1 MIKSLTPNA
10 QFTLA
15 PVFYSLRPID
25 LYWIGRVLWRSKT
38 LVLSCA
44 GTFSAL
50 ALAYCLT
57 TSPLYTS
64 AVRILVGPRQPIV
77 LTEQQSPGN
86 EQIEAAY
93 VDSQVEILK
102 SGTVL
107 DRVVKAKN
115 LTADPE
121 FVRSYSTFSLAG
133 ITNMFSSLA
142 GISKDTSDTDQSA
155 ALNKLRANLTIKRVG
170 LTYVLEAA
178 VTTSSPAKSSE
189 IANSVADAFLRDNLE
204 ARSLSAEESSQ
215 WLQGRVNELRTLAVA
230 ADTRVQKF
238 KSDNNIITAGKGLVT
253 DQEVSEI
260 SSQLTIARG
269 QLSESQAKYDRAAS
283 TLSNGNSNGVNPEN
297 LSIADSL
304 ANGIVMKL
312 RSNYIA
318 NDLQIMELVKLNG
331 ENHSSVQKLKAENA
345 MLTQSITDEVQ
356 RIADSYRND
365 LEITK
370 ARVLSLE
377 ASMRK
382 AVDTSNLAG
391 TAQVQLND
399 LEREAES
406 YRAIYQMSL
415 SKLQE
420 STQQQ
425 SFPVN
430 EFRVITAATPILQK
444 SWPKSFLT
452 LALAGM
458 AGIALGALLALARA
472 TTDKKLY
479 APLDVI
485 QKIGGHCITAFPQ
498 LNGKKFD
505 TTTLKEMHQQAVEE
519 PLREIRLTLGGSIKS
534 GQGVIF
540 GIASTN
546 HGEGRSTITLALASS
561 YVAAGYKTLL
571 VDADFSNP
579 YLSRSLA
586 LGGERG
592 LIAAL
597 TTNEPAANS
606 ILIDKTSGLHLVP
619 AGKPSSLRQRLL
631 ALAGPNVS
639 KIMAEW
645 RNDYD
650 VTIIDFP
657 PLRESN
663 DTLAFTDFV
672 DNYIY
677 MIEAGAT
684 SSTEILAALE
694 KVDQISSRIKGFVLT
709 KVKINFLGKS
719 LVNKPDSPKHK
730 KSPPLE
736 TNLAT

>member
-1 MIKSLTPNA
+1 MIKSFNPNA
-10 QFTLA
+10 RFTPA
-15 PVFYSLRPID
+15 PALQYLPPID
-25 LYWIGRVLWRSKT
+25 LYWIARVLWRSKT
-38 LVLSCA
+38 LIVLSG

-77 LTEQQSPGN
+77 LTEQQSSGN
-86 EQIEAAY
+86 EQIEAAH

-115 LTADPE
+115 LTTDPE
-121 FVRSYSTFSLAG
+121 FSRSNSIFSLAG
-133 ITNMFSSLA
+133 MANVFSSLA
-142 GISKDTSDTDQSA
+142 GTSTDGSDIDQST
-155 ALNKLRANLTIKRVG
+155 ALNKLRANLAIKRVG

-178 VTTSSPAKSSE
+178 VTTSSPTKSSE
-189 IANSVADAFLRDNLE
+189 IANTVAEAFLRDNLE

-215 WLQGRVNELRTLAVA
+215 WLQGRVDELRMLAVA

-238 KSDNNIITAGKGLVT
+238 KTDNNIITAGKGLVT

-269 QLSESQAKYDRAAS
+269 QLSESQAKYDRVTS
-283 TLSNGNSNGVNPEN
+283 ILSNGNSNSTNLEN
-297 LSIADSL
+297 LSISDSL

-365 LEITK
+365 LEIAK

-377 ASMRK
+377 TSMRK

-391 TAQVQLND
+391 TAQVQLNN

-430 EFRVITAATPILQK
+430 EFRVITAATPVPQK

-452 LALAGM
+452 LTLASI
-458 AGIALGALLALARA
+458 AGFALGTLYALARA

-479 APLDVI
+479 APLDVM
-485 QKIGGHCITAFPQ
+485 QKIGGRCIAAFPQ
-498 LNGKKFD
+498 SGRKPFD
-505 TTTLKEMHQQAVEE
+505 TTILQEMNQKAIEE
-519 PLREIRLTLGGSIKS
+519 PLREIRLALGGSIKS
-534 GQGVIF
+534 GK
-540 GIASTN
+540 GIVVGMVSTT
-546 HGEGRSTITLALASS
+546 HGEGRSAITLALASS
-561 YVAAGYKTLL
+561 YIAAGYKTLL

-579 YLSRSLA
+579 YVSRVLA
-586 LGGERG
+586 LESEPG
-592 LIAAL
+592 LIEAL
-597 TTNEPAANS
+597 MTNEPVANS
-606 ILIDKTSGLHLVP
+606 ILIDKTSGLHVIP
-619 AGKPSSLRQRLL
+619 AGKRSSLKQRLL
-631 ALAGPNVS
+631 ALADPNVS
-639 KIMAEW
+639 KIMTEL

-650 VTIIDFP
+650 VTIVDFP

-663 DTLAFTDFV
+663 DTSAFINFV
-672 DNYIY
+672 DNYVY
-677 MIEAGAT
+677 VIEAGAT
-684 SSTEILAALE
+684 SSTKILTALE
-694 KVDQISSRIKGFVLT
+694 EDDQIYSRIKGFVLT
-709 KVKINFLGKS
+709 KVKKNFFDNSIIKRPAS
-719 LVNKPDSPKHK
+719 LRLKRSSLP
-730 KSPPLE
+730 E
-736 TNLAT
+736 TNFAT